1 MKTDAAQCERD
12 AEIWDLRV
20 RGYTLREIGQK
31 VGLTH
36 GAVSKALQRGF
47 ERYEY
52 PKVEEARKLMLDQ
65 IDKVVASLEKRIDA
79 GDDKAIQNWFRAM
92 ERKTKLLGLD
102 VPIKHEVQHQEVTQQ
117 DLELQELIKIKRA
130 QNALNDAA
138 HNDAYVVSPPVGRE

>member
-1 MKTDAAQCERD
+1 MKTDAALSERD

-20 RGYTLREIGQK
+20 RGYSLRQIGEK

-102 VPIKHEVQHQEVTQQ
+102 APVKHEVEHTEVTQQ
-117 DLELQELIKIKRA
+117 DLELRELLAMKKA
-130 QNALNDAA
+130 QNSLAKDTENTRA
-138 HNDAYVVSPPVGRE
+138 